1 MLDEL
6 VKLAEEL
13 YKKDKELGKRMGDL
27 LIELHAKITEQHR
40 VMNLMTHD
48 IRDMLTHIQ
57 KLEGIQEV
65 EDGKL

>member
-6 VKLAEEL
+6 IKLAEEL
-13 YKKDKELGKRMGDL
+13 YKKDKDMGKKMGDL

-40 VMNLMTHD
+40 VMNLMTQD

-57 KLEGIQEV
+57 QLEGAKE
-65 EDGKL
+65 EDDGKL

>member
-13 YKKDKELGKRMGDL
+13 YKKDKDMGKRMGDL

-48 IRDMLTHIQ
+48 IRDMLAHIQ
-57 KLEGIQEV
+57 QIEGTKE
-65 EDGKL
+65 EDDGKL

>member
-13 YKKDKELGKRMGDL
+13 YNKDKEMGKRMGDL
-27 LIELHAKITEQHR
+27 LIELHVKITEQHR
-40 VMNLMTHD
+40 VMNLMTQD

>member
-13 YKKDKELGKRMGDL
+13 YKKDKEMGKRLGDL
-27 LIELHAKITEQHR
+27 LIDLHVKITEQHR
-40 VMNLMTHD
+40 VMNLMTQD
-48 IRDMLTHIQ
+48 IRDMLTHIK
-57 KLEGIQEV
+57 KLEGIEEV